1 MSKIDLYNM
10 EGERIG
16 EVSLSSKVFGEKVN
30 EALLYEALK
39 AQLASRRRGTASTK
53 ERSQV
58 RGGGRKPWRQ
68 KGTGRARA
76 GSIRSPIWKG
86 GGTTFGPHPRDYSYS
101 LSKKAKKKAIK
112 SALSSK
118 FKEKKILIL
127 DNIDLKEAKTKR
139 MVNVLAKLGSGKK
152 PLLIVEEKN
161 EMVRRAARNIEGVK
175 VLSPNSLNV
184 YDLLNHNKLIL
195 TKEALAKIE
204 ENLK

>member
-1 MSKIDLYNM
+1 MPKLDLHNI
-10 EGERIG
+10 EGKRIG
-16 EVSLSSKVFGEKVN
+16 ELSLSSKVFGTKVN
-30 EALLYEALK
+30 EALLYEVVRRG
-39 AQLASRRRGTASTK
+39 LASRRRGTASTK

-101 LSKKAKKKAIK
+101 LSKKARRK
-112 SALSSK
+112 SLRCALSAK

-127 DNIDLKEAKTKR
+127 DRMDLKEAKTKR
-139 MVNVLAKLGSGKK
+139 MVNILTKLRSGKT

-161 EMVRRAARNIEGVK
+161 EMVRRSARNIEGVK

-184 YDLLNHNKLIL
+184 YDLLNHDRLIL
-195 TKEALAKIE
+195 TKEALTRLE
-204 ENLK
+204 ENLG